1 MRMRTYVIVGI
12 VWLLSLVAVAAAV
25 AAAQAFEYRALPEPR
40 VMTGGDVGF
49 RVEGLYGN
57 MPSGSIVIRVNGEWV
72 EARVGAPGRPGLG
85 TR

>member
-1 MRMRTYVIVGI
+1 MRMRSYVIVGV
-12 VWLLSLVAVAAAV
+12 VWLLSLVAAAAAV
-25 AAAQAFEYRALPEPR
+25 AAAQALEYRALPDPR

-57 MPSGSIVIRVNGEWV
+57 MPAGSIVIRVNGEWV
-72 EARVGAPGRPGLG
+72 EARVGTPRTPGLG

>member
-1 MRMRTYVIVGI
+1 MRISRYVAVGI

-25 AAAQAFEYRALPEPR
+25 TAAQALEYRALPEPR

-49 RVEGLYGN
+49 KVEGLYGN
-57 MPSGSIVIRVNGEWV
+57 MPAGSIVIRVNGEWI
-72 EARVGAPGRPGLG
+72 EARVGTPSTPGLG